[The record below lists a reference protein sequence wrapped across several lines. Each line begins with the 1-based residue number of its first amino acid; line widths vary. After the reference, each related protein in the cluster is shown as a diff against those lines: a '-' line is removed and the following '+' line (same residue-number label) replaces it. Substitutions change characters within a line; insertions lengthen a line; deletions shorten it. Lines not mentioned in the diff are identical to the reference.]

1 MLVHSITNETVLPSP
16 ALAGPPCPPQTN
28 IMSLALITEE
38 SGANGDHVSDVV
50 VVGAGPA
57 GLMLAYVPILFL
69 LSSSATTDTRSWQS
83 KPRPIRYQNDHP
95 G

>member
-16 ALAGPPCPPQTN
+16 ALAGPQQTN
-28 IMSLALITEE
+28 IMSPALITEE
-38 SGANGDHVSDVV
+38 SGANGDDASDVV

-57 GLMLAYVPILFL
+57 GLMLAYVPVLFL
-69 LSSSATTDTRSWQS
+69 LSSSATADTRSWQS
-83 KPRPIRYQNDHP
+83 KPRPIRDQNDHP